1 MDSYNPDMEIDSIE
15 TQPPPRP
22 APSRRNTDKP
32 PKLRSSCDICASAYD
47 FLLLRNDYWDLI
59 DS

>member
-15 TQPPPRP
+15 TQPVPRP

-47 FLLLRNDYWDLI
+47 NSPFP
-59 DS
+59 